1 MKPTPATLAW
11 ESWRAQQ
18 GRKRRLVAWSAAVGA
33 VVVVFAVMAIA
44 GIRIFAVGEKGEAVA
59 VKLGN
64 PEGENLPLAVQA
76 VPDPSMQAVMSAQ
89 REASAKAVQETRVVD
104 DSGTAPAATSKPAPA
119 KTASPS
125 PAPTSPPAPSAA
137 PKAPAVTEKVIKGDE
152 KGNPYELVLKP
163 QGDKISQNVWTPVWL
178 FMPLPTRIDAG
189 LLARVQKNDLYTV
202 QERRDMLRQAYPD
215 GTTLQNDP
223 GVASR
228 PGIWAILDAAGYP
241 VDDADYKKGKNL
253 QPVIITFELG
263 IPGTSGNPQLLR
275 VNLEQSSGNKAV
287 DEAVLYAFQ
296 RSTFANG
303 TGQTA
308 QGRYTYNFESR

>member
-1 MKPTPATLAW
+1 VKPTPATLAW
-11 ESWRAQQ
+11 EAWRTQQ
-18 GRKRRLVAWSAAVGA
+18 GRKRRLLAWSVTVGLLA
-33 VVVVFAVMAIA
+33 VVLVGMAVA
-44 GIRIFAVGEKGEAVA
+44 GIKIFSVGEKGEAVA

-76 VPDPSMQAVMSAQ
+76 VPDPSMQAVLSAQ
-89 REASAKAVQETRVVD
+89 REAAKAVQETRVVD

-125 PAPTSPPAPSAA
+125 PAPTSQPAPSAA
-137 PKAPAVTEKVIKGDE
+137 PKAPAVTEKIIKGDE

-178 FMPLPTRIDAG
+178 FMPLPARIDAG
-189 LLARVQKNDLYTV
+189 LLARIQKNDLYSA
-202 QERRDMLRQAYPD
+202 QERRDLLRQAYPD
-215 GTTLQNDP
+215 GVTLQNDP
-223 GVASR
+223 GVAAR
-228 PGIWAILDAAGYP
+228 PGLWAILDSAGYP

-253 QPVIITFELG
+253 QSVVITFELG
-263 IPGTSGNPQLLR
+263 IPGTTGNPQLIR
-275 VNLEQSSGNKAV
+275 VSLDQSSGNKAV